1 VDVDASNAA
10 LEYASLRAGM
20 QFHLP
25 VFDGPLDL
33 LLHLIKRNELDPQEV
48 TAAIVTEQYL
58 QYLGMFEE
66 LDLEVAGEYLVMAA
80 TLLLIKSCALLP
92 DTADVSEEDEA
103 AEELKRG
110 LVERLLEYER
120 YRKAAERL
128 AEMPLLGR
136 DLFAGPGQ
144 TPTHEAAALLKAAP
158 LWDLVDAANQ
168 VLKRLAAHNPR
179 TTSATTVSV
188 ASRVPVI
195 LGALERLG
203 KVEFGALFERVEERQ
218 LVIATFLALLE
229 LLRGGVIRATQEQPF
244 GPIWLEPRSPAPV
257 EVAS

>member
-1 VDVDASNAA
+1 MDVGASNAA
-10 LEYASLRAGM
+10 LAQDDLRAGV

-48 TAAIVTEQYL
+48 TATVVTEQYL
-58 QYLGMFEE
+58 QYLGVFEE
-66 LDLEVAGEYLVMAA
+66 LDLGIAGEYLVMAA

-92 DTADVSEEDEA
+92 DAVAASEEEEA
-103 AEELKRG
+103 AEDLKRS
-110 LVERLLEYER
+110 LVDRLLEYER
-120 YRKAAERL
+120 YRRAAERL

-144 TPTHEAAALLKAAP
+144 SSPQGAALLRNAP
-158 LWDLVDAANQ
+158 VWDLVDALNQ
-168 VLKRLAAHNPR
+168 VLKHLAARSPKSVAG
-179 TTSATTVSV
+179 TTIPV

-195 LGALERLG
+195 LEALERWG
-203 KVEFGALFERVEERQ
+203 RVEFGTLFAQGENRQ

-229 LLRGGVIRATQEQPF
+229 LLRGGAIRATQECPF
-244 GPIWLEPRSPAPV
+244 GPIWVEPRSPA
-257 EVAS
+257 ELEATS